1 MDFAGSKFGRTCKLS
16 LETQPDAYGLTQ
28 NITIPDGLTIEF
40 SINRQSLSSA
50 QTGQFRIYGLA
61 PGTRDNVYKDRFDLT
76 QYRALQFSAGYQTFM
91 PMIFNGQIFQAYS
104 EKNREESVT
113 IIDAF
118 DGGPMISNGFSN
130 TCTGG
135 SVLQDTAG
143 DVIARLMATLPGIK
157 GEPVVGKFPTTN
169 TNMRGEVLCGNTWDL
184 IRQKTGGNCA
194 IVNGRPYALNLTD
207 AILNDRITDLRLASA
222 NDKSIPVISSDTGMI
237 GAPKRSGMLVEW
249 DMLFEPR
256 LRLFQIVNIQ
266 SAFNKKFNGPAK
278 VMGFQHKGIVSKT
291 VIGDYTTTASFI
303 FAKGLT
309 AAQVASVLTG

>member
-16 LETQPDAYGLTQ
+16 LEIQPDEYGIGQ
-28 NITIPDGLTIEF
+28 NIDIPDGLTIEF

-50 QTGQFRIYGLA
+50 QTAQFRIYGLA

-76 QYRALQFSAGYQTFM
+76 QYRALQFSAGYQTFA

-135 SVLQDTAG
+135 AVLQDKA
-143 DVIARLMATLPGIK
+143 DDIIKRLMATLPGVK
-157 GEPVVGKFPTTN
+157 GPPVVGKFPT

-184 IRQKTGGNCA
+184 IRQKTSGNCA
-194 IVNGRPYALNLTD
+194 VVNGVPHALNTTEGL
-207 AILNDRITDLRLASA
+207 LNDTITDITTV
-222 NDKSIPVISSDTGMI
+222 DPQDTTIPVISSDTGLI

-266 SAFNKKFNGPAK
+266 SAYNKKFNGPAK
-278 VMGFQHKGIVSKT
+278 VMGFQHKGIVSKS

-303 FAKGLT
+303 FARN
-309 AAQVASVLTG
+309 ASYAQIAGVLTG

>member
-16 LETQPDAYGLTQ
+16 LETQPDLFGLS
-28 NITIPDGLTIEF
+28 NYIDIPDGLTIEF

-50 QTGQFRIYGLA
+50 QTAQFRIYGLA
-61 PGTRDNVYKDRFDLT
+61 PGTRDSVYKDRFDLT
-76 QYRALQFSAGYQTFM
+76 QYRALQFSAGYQTFA

-130 TCTGG
+130 TCIGG
-135 SVLQDTAG
+135 QVNPDTAEQM
-143 DVIARLMATLPGIK
+143 IKRLMATLPGVK
-157 GEPVVGKFPTTN
+157 GEPVVGKFPT

-184 IRQKTGGNCA
+184 IRQKTSGNCA
-194 IVNGRPYALNLTD
+194 IVDGRPYALNTTEGL
-207 AILNDRITDLRLASA
+207 LNDTITDITTVSP
-222 NDKSIPVISSDTGMI
+222 NDATIPVISSDTGLI
-237 GAPKRSGMLVEW
+237 GAPKRSGILVEW

-256 LRLFQIVNIQ
+256 LRLFQIVNLQ
-266 SAFNKKFNGPAK
+266 SKYNPRFSGPAK
-278 VMGFQHKGIVSKT
+278 VMGFQHKGVVSRT

-303 FAKGLT
+303 FARNMSY
-309 AAQVASVLTG
+309 AQIAGVLTG